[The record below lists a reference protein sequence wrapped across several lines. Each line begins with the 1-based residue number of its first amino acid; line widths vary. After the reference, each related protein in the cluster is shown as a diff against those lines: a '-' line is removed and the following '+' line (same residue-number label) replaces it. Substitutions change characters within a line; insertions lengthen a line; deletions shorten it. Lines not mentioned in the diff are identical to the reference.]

1 MDPTPPSEGIK
12 KQMVKDQIILIPG
25 GTETDSTKK
34 GVAVGIIEV
43 VATDVDDVIVRTNHR
58 SRFGRKCPL
67 ILATL
72 WLAPTVKPCVGD
84 SGEPVLGSWS
94 WLIGGDHISLWTTQ
108 SFFINVGL
116 NDNPLGF

>member
-25 GTETDSTKK
+25 GTKTSSTKT
-34 GVAVGIIEV
+34 VAADGTPV
-43 VATDVDDVIVRTNHR
+43 VEAKDVDAGSARTNHR
-58 SRFGRKCPL
+58 SSFGRKCPL
-67 ILATL
+67 LLATL
-72 WLAPTVKPCVGD
+72 RLSPTVKPCVGD

-108 SFFINVGL
+108 SFAINVGL